1 MLNLQIVN
9 FKDKYSNL
17 ISQVASDNLGNLAA
31 LSSPTLS
38 KQETVTGLFEIIKN
52 NKPRKF
58 LNRRLIFI
66 ALIKFFPRLTYMFSR
81 LIFISIFN
89 KPKKLSENSIIFKTW
104 LVPRS
109 FNKSGI
115 VDDYFRKLI
124 TELENN
130 YKVIVSFTTYDIEL
144 VKKFKKVN
152 TKKNY
157 IQSYGFLS
165 FFDIL
170 KLFTEYI
177 FKAHLNIKL
186 KYYLNEIEVT
196 NDIKFSLLLDY
207 LELRSFDAFAEKYK
221 TELLVK
227 LKPKAFIY
235 IYENQSWEK
244 VVCSILNKNN
254 IYTIGYQSS
263 GFSPIFLNF
272 FPTLIDAEIMPA
284 PKIILTVGENFTK
297 YLKENGNYKIPLK
310 TFAALRFDYT
320 AKMGKYIVEKP
331 NLKIHRKILY
341 AFSVHIDQ
349 YKSIIEDL
357 KEVFKNQ
364 EVAVHLKIHPL
375 YKMHEL
381 EKRIK
386 LPANFKFITNTNT
399 DLLKNTYDFILFND
413 NSFGIEALLQGVK
426 AYQYDKNGLF
436 LDDRF
441 MYFDLWKI
449 NYVLNDLI
457 ILRNSLI
464 DGSYNKSFSIEDI
477 TTYINLMYKP
487 FTQESTLYFQ
497 KLLKLDNA
505 A

>member
-1 MLNLQIVN
+1 MNYKQ
-9 FKDKYSNL
+9 KYSNL
-17 ISQVASDNLGNLAA
+17 ISDVASDNLGNFAA

-52 NKPRKF
+52 DKPRKL
-58 LNRRLIFI
+58 LNRRLILI
-66 ALIKFFPRLTYMFSR
+66 AFIKFFPRLTYMFTR

-89 KPKKLSENSIIFKTW
+89 KPKKLFENSIIFKTW

-124 TELENN
+124 TELETN
-130 YKVIVSFTTYDIEL
+130 YKVIVSFTTYDIDL

-152 TKKNY
+152 TKSNY
-157 IQSYGFLS
+157 IQSYGLLS
-165 FFDIL
+165 IFDIL

-186 KYYLNEIEVT
+186 KYYLNEIDVT

-254 IYTIGYQSS
+254 IHTIGYQSS

-272 FPTLIDAEIMPA
+272 FPTHKDSEIMPA
-284 PKIILTVGENFTK
+284 PRIILTVGENFTK
-297 YLKENGNYKIPLK
+297 YLKENGSYKIPLE

-331 NLKIHRKILY
+331 NLNIHKKILY

-364 EVAVHLKIHPL
+364 EITVHLKIHPL
-375 YKMHEL
+375 YKINEL
-381 EKRIK
+381 QQRIK
-386 LPANFKFITNTNT
+386 LPINFKFITDTNT
-399 DLLKNTYDFILFND
+399 DLLKNTYDVILFND

-426 AYQYDKNGLF
+426 SYQYDKNGLF

-464 DGSYNKSFSIEDI
+464 DGSYNKSFSIEDV
-477 TTYINLMYKP
+477 TTYINIMYKP
-487 FTQESTLYFQ
+487 FTQESIFYFKQ
-497 KLLKLDNA
+497 LLKLENA